1 METLA
6 SLFKFRDPLLAFVA
20 VTIFVLA
27 FVMALVPIDH
37 IEKAGFALASGFGAG
52 YFVSGAKAL
61 RSGYSSLGLLMAM
74 LGVSLFMAAWL
85 ATPSSVL
92 ATSTLEDQVPT
103 IIGTGLGFFSKIEE
117 G

>member
-1 METLA
+1 M
-6 SLFKFRDPLLAFVA
+6 
-20 VTIFVLA
+20 FVLA
-27 FVMALVPIDH
+27 FVMASLPSSH
-37 IEKAGFALASGFGAG
+37 SLADSRWPADSGRAHLCQRCPQL
-52 YFVSGAKAL
+52 KAL